1 MNKKVLLIAITALV
15 VLGISTIAMA
25 GLLDWITGSKKSTKT
40 NNDIKVS
47 DITTGRLLSILG
59 KNEVI
64 LVDIRDMNAYNGW
77 RLKGEARGGHIAG
90 AVDFPLSWLKLME
103 RKDVLKTLKSKGV
116 SQNKRVVVY
125 GYNKE
130 NSIQMAKYLKRIGYK
145 NVLAYKSG
153 IMEWSDTNTLPMQR
167 LENYK
172 KLVHPAWVKEL
183 ISSDN
188 SKDFKI
194 VEVNNHWTKE
204 HEYNKEHIPGA
215 LLIGDKFLEDETTE
229 NFRSDDY
236 LVKELLSRGI
246 TSDTMVVLYGD
257 KRMATSR
264 VALVLMY
271 LGVKDVRLLN
281 GGYQAWKT
289 AEYKVEK
296 EIPKVNSAK
305 DFGVNYP
312 VHPEYIMEKKEIKG
326 LLADEDGVSVSVRSW
341 PEYIGKTSGY
351 SFIDEKG
358 RIASSVWGHAGTD
371 PYHMEHFK
379 NVDLTMRNYH
389 EIAEMWEKMGITPNK
404 RVEFH
409 CGTGWRASET
419 WFAAY
424 LMGWDKIS
432 MYDGG
437 WFEWIKDDSAP
448 IIRGFERH

>member
-1 MNKKVLLIAITALV
+1 MNKKILVITMVAMLVLAV
-15 VLGISTIAMA
+15 STVTMA
-25 GLLDWITGSKKSTKT
+25 GFFDWISGNGNSEKI

-47 DITTGRLLSILG
+47 NITTDKLLSILG

-64 LVDIRDMNAYNGW
+64 LIDIRDTNAYNGW
-77 RLKGEARGGHIAG
+77 KLQGETRGGHISG
-90 AVDFPLSWLKLME
+90 AVDFPLSWLELME
-103 RKDVLKTLKSKGV
+103 RKEILKTLKSKGV

-125 GYNKE
+125 GYSKE
-130 NSIQMAKYLKRIGYK
+130 NSIQMAKYLKQLGYK
-145 NVLAYKSG
+145 NVSAYKPG
-153 IMEWSDTNTLPMQR
+153 IIEWSAIDTLTMQR

-183 ISSDN
+183 ISDN
-188 SKDFKI
+188 DAKDFKI

-215 LLIGDKFLEDETTE
+215 VLIGDKFLDDNTTE

-236 LVKELLSRGI
+236 LVKELLARGI

-257 KRMATSR
+257 QRMATSR

-281 GGYQAWKT
+281 GGYQAWKS
-289 AEYKVEK
+289 AGYKVEK
-296 EIPKVNSAK
+296 DIPKVNAAK

-312 VHPEYIMEKKEIKG
+312 VHPEYIMDKKELKD
-326 LLADEDGVSVSVRSW
+326 LLNDEDGVSVSVRSW
-341 PEYIGKTSGY
+341 VEYVGETSGY

-358 RIASSVWGHAGTD
+358 RIAGSVWGHAGTD
-371 PYHMEHFK
+371 PYHMEHFR

-389 EIAEMWEKMGITPNK
+389 EISEMWEEWGITPNK

-424 LMGWDKIS
+424 LMGWNKIS

-448 IIRGFERH
+448 IIRGVKRE